1 MGYIKNFFL
10 ELKAWRIVNKVYK
23 ENKADFDKV
32 GLKKDYF
39 GKLYKVINRDVLIE
53 LGSDEDQ
60 IYLRKELSEIW
71 AVMVKLNLA
80 DILAYELKP
89 LEDERQIDETHIEY
103 EHGYLI
109 TLTPAWNLD
118 RQYVTFWSIIFV
130 TLFFATLIGGMIY
143 SSIHWIVPWIQA
155 LI

>member
-1 MGYIKNFFL
+1 MGYFKNFFN
-10 ELKAWRIVNKVYK
+10 ELKAWRIINKIYK
-23 ENKADFDKV
+23 NNKSDFNAI

-71 AVMVKLNLA
+71 AVLVKLNLV

-89 LEDERQIDETHIEY
+89 LEEVTKIDDTHEEY

-109 TLTPAWNLD
+109 TFTPAWNLD
-118 RQYVTFWSIIFV
+118 RQYVTFWSVISV
-130 TLFFATLIGGMIY
+130 TLFFTALIGGLIY
-143 SSIHWIVPWIQA
+143 SVMHWLIPYIQT
-155 LI
+155 IC

>member
-1 MGYIKNFFL
+1 MWIVNFIN
-10 ELKAWRIVNKVYK
+10 ELKAWRIINKVYK
-23 ENKADFDKV
+23 NNKSDFNAI

-60 IYLRKELSEIW
+60 IYLRKELAEIW
-71 AVMVKLNLA
+71 QILVKHNIV

-89 LEDERQIDETHIEY
+89 LEEERQIDETHIEY

-109 TLTPAWNLD
+109 TFTPAWNLD
-118 RQYVTFWSIIFV
+118 RQYVTFWSVIFV
-130 TLFFATLIGGMIY
+130 TLFFTALIGGLVY
-143 SSIHWIVPWIQA
+143 SIIHWIIPYIHT
-155 LI
+155 IC

>member
-1 MGYIKNFFL
+1 MWVVNFVN
-10 ELKAWRIVNKVYK
+10 ELKAWRIINKVYK
-23 ENKADFDKV
+23 NNKSDFNAI

-71 AVMVKLNLA
+71 AVLVKLNLV

-89 LEDERQIDETHIEY
+89 LEEERQIDETHIEY
-103 EHGYLI
+103 EHGYLV
-109 TLTPAWNLD
+109 TFTPAWNLD
-118 RQYVTFWSIIFV
+118 RQYVTFWSVIFV
-130 TLFFATLIGGMIY
+130 TLFFIALIGGLVY
-143 SSIHWIVPWIQA
+143 SIIHWLIPWIQT
-155 LI
+155 L

>member
-1 MGYIKNFFL
+1 MGYFKNFFN
-10 ELKAWRIVNKVYK
+10 ELKAWRIINKVYK
-23 ENKADFDKV
+23 NNKLDFNAI

-71 AVMVKLNLA
+71 AVLVKLNLV

-89 LEDERQIDETHIEY
+89 LEEVTKIDDTHEEY
-103 EHGYLI
+103 EHGYLV
-109 TLTPAWNLD
+109 TFTPAWNLD
-118 RQYVTFWSIIFV
+118 RQYVTFKSIIFV
-130 TLFFATLIGGMIY
+130 TLFFTALIGGLVY
-143 SSIHWIVPWIQA
+143 SVMHWLIPYIQT
-155 LI
+155 IC

>member
-1 MGYIKNFFL
+1 MGYFKNFFN
-10 ELKAWRIVNKVYK
+10 ELKAWRIINKVYK
-23 ENKADFDKV
+23 NNKLDFNAI

-71 AVMVKLNLA
+71 AVLVKLNLV

-89 LEDERQIDETHIEY
+89 LEEERQIDETHIEY
-103 EHGYLI
+103 EHGYLV
-109 TLTPAWNLD
+109 TFTPAWNLD
-118 RQYVTFWSIIFV
+118 RQYVTFWSVISV
-130 TLFFATLIGGMIY
+130 TLFFAALIGGLVY
-143 SSIHWIVPWIQA
+143 SIIHWLIPYIQT
-155 LI
+155 IC

>member
-1 MGYIKNFFL
+1 MWIVNFVN
-10 ELKAWRIVNKVYK
+10 ELKAWRIINKVYK
-23 ENKADFDKV
+23 NNKSDFNSI

-60 IYLRKELSEIW
+60 VYLRKELAEIW
-71 AVMVKLNLA
+71 QILVKHNIV

-89 LEDERQIDETHIEY
+89 LEEERQIDETHIEY

-109 TLTPAWNLD
+109 TFTPAWNLD
-118 RQYVTFWSIIFV
+118 RQYVTFWSVIFM
-130 TLFFATLIGGMIY
+130 TLFFTTLIGGLVY
-143 SSIHWIVPWIQA
+143 SIIHWFIPYIQT
-155 LI
+155 IC